1 MSASRRVVVAGLV
14 ALVVLAG
21 AAVLRLWVGTSA
33 WGWPVGENA
42 SAILG
47 FRVDRL
53 LVAAVAGLAL
63 AVSGVS
69 LQALLRNP
77 LAEPYLLGLSTGA
90 AAGMMAVVMLSR
102 WAAAR
107 DVVDADTDAVAWLT
121 SLLGGGQAVGAMLGA
136 ALSMGVVFVLGRR
149 RGVLDPL
156 GVLLVGVI
164 VSTINGALVL
174 LMSHLSG
181 PGGVRDDVARW
192 MMGSLSVTGGN
203 TTLVVVAV
211 LTGLGWWWLWWRGRA
226 LDVATLSDE
235 EAVSLGVNVARLRVE
250 MFGVAAVLAGGAVLL
265 AGPVAFVGLIAPHAG
280 RALAGAGHRGVLIV
294 SGLLG
299 AALLV
304 SADVAGAAVKL
315 GSEQFGHPVGL
326 VPVGVWTA
334 LVGGV
339 SFVVLLRPRLGR
351 GEV

>member
-1 MSASRRVVVAGLV
+1 MNAKPRLGI
-14 ALVVLAG
+14 
-21 AAVLRLWVGTSA
+21 AVLIAAALLTLAVSLRLLIGTSA
-33 WGWPVGENA
+33 WGWPSGENA
-42 SAILG
+42 SVILG
-47 FRVDRL
+47 FRWDRL

-63 AVSGVS
+63 SVSGVS

-90 AAGMMAVVMLSR
+90 AAGMMAVVMVSR
-102 WAAAR
+102 WLG
-107 DVVDADTDAVAWLT
+107 DGGDASALSWISAFP
-121 SLLGGGQAVGAMLGA
+121 GVGAMLGA
-136 ALSMGVVFVLGRR
+136 ASSMAIVFALGRR

-156 GVLLVGVI
+156 GVLLVGV
-164 VSTINGALVL
+164 VVATINGALVL

-181 PGGVRDDVARW
+181 PGGVRDDMARW
-192 MMGSLSVTGGN
+192 MMGSLSVSGSAGTWW
-203 TTLVVVAV
+203 VVAA
-211 LTGLGWWWLWWRGRA
+211 LTLAGWGWLYFRGKA

-235 EAVSLGVNVARLRVE
+235 EAMALGVNVARLRVE
-250 MFGVAAVLAGGAVLL
+250 AFVIAAVLAGGAVLL

-280 RALAGAGHRGVLIV
+280 RALAGAGHRGVLVV

-299 AALLV
+299 AALLIG
-304 SADVAGAAVKL
+304 ADVAGAAVKL
-315 GSEQFGHPVGL
+315 ASEQAGHPVGL

-351 GEV
+351 GDG